1 MKKLSLVLLPVL
13 LAPLSIAAS
22 AQSLD
27 PFAGTWVMNV
37 AKSSYPRGTC
47 PKEMVIVMEPTK
59 TGIHYRS
66 KTVYPNGAVSSTE
79 YTAGYDGKQVPVKG
93 TGVMMPVALRRV
105 DARTVV
111 ATYTR
116 WLKVAAT
123 SRRVV
128 SPTGRTMTITTSFT
142 EESGK
147 KLTTV
152 GVYEKAGLA
161 AGDRDAGSAR

>member
-1 MKKLSLVLLPVL
+1 MKKLSLMLLLVL
-13 LAPLSIAAS
+13 LASLSLATR
-22 AQSLD
+22 AQSAD
-27 PFAGTWVMNV
+27 PFVGTWAMDV

-47 PKEMVIVMEPTK
+47 PKQMVIVMEPTEN
-59 TGIHYRS
+59 GIHYRS
-66 KTVYPNGAVSSTE
+66 KTIYPNGSVSSAE

-105 DARTVV
+105 GARTVV

-116 WLKVAAT
+116 WLQVAAT

-142 EESGK
+142 DESGK

-161 AGDRDAGSAR
+161 AGGKAASSTR